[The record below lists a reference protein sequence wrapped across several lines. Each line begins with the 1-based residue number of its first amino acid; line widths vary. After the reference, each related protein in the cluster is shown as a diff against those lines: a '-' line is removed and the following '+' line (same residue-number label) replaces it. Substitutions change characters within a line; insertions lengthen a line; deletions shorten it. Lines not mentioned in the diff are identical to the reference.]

1 MTDSPKP
8 GTATST
14 ATPNPSPSTIEPS
27 PSEFRHP
34 ETGELLAT
42 AEQWQAALRALEVH
56 LAPHFRLR
64 RILREAYAERFE
76 PVLPAPRYR
85 SPTQEKVARCPR
97 CGEKLA
103 LLEDETP

>member
-1 MTDSPKP
+1 MT
-8 GTATST
+8 
-14 ATPNPSPSTIEPS
+14 EPS

-42 AEQWQAALRALEVH
+42 AEQWQAALRMLEER

-64 RILREAYAERFE
+64 RTLREEYAERFE
-76 PVLPAPRYR
+76 PVLPAARYR

-97 CGEKLA
+97 CGEKISLPA
-103 LLEDETP
+103 DPESEEAP

>member
-1 MTDSPKP
+1 MPKASPKP
-8 GTATST
+8 GMATST
-14 ATPNPSPSTIEPS
+14 ATPNPSPSTTEPS

-42 AEQWQAALRALEVH
+42 AEQWQAALRALEER
-56 LAPHFRLR
+56 LAPHFRVR
-64 RILREAYAERFE
+64 RVLREAYAERFE

-103 LLEDETP
+103 WAEDEA